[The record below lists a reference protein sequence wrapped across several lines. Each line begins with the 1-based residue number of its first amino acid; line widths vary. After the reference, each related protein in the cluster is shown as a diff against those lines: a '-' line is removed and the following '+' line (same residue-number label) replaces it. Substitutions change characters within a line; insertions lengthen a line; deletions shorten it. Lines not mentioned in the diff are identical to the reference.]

1 MEKLAALP
9 VTPWRPRLRPP
20 CCWAMLKPWSWIL
33 PGACCCLPV
42 CAKKPDW
49 AKVALVGMG
58 HKFELWNAA
67 AFEAETDAALAMP
80 AEALA
85 ELGALSL

>member
-9 VTPWRPRLRPP
+9 VTHLAPCAYARLLL
-20 CCWAMLKPWSWIL
+20 AMLKP
-33 PGACCCLPV
+33 GAGFCRARVAACRLRQK
-42 CAKKPDW
+42 AGLGKE
-49 AKVALVGMG
+49 VALVGMG

-67 AFEAETDAALAMP
+67 AFEAKTDAALAMP

>member
-1 MEKLAALP
+1 MASFPTYARLLLGNAETLELDSAGRVLLP
-9 VTPWRPRLRPP
+9 ARLRQK
-20 CCWAMLKPWSWIL
+20 AGLGKE
-33 PGACCCLPV
+33 
-42 CAKKPDW
+42 
-49 AKVALVGMG
+49 VALVGMG